1 MTTTNEQNVKGVYV
15 RGIFCPVAAPL
26 NLEEANKIYAMGL
39 ERGIDLGIL
48 NNITPLLLDAASKM
62 NKEQVDRW
70 LISMRA
76 DPLLSFVRWMA
87 SVFPH
92 DLSLHTKDA
101 HLYQRPITPQVSR
114 KRAIQPAKDKEEI
127 IDVVGDSE
135 DPSRKVASSSTNFKR
150 PKSFTMN
157 DLLTQN
163 MLAPSIPLRQTSV
176 IVNTP
181 LDLSAPRVSKKND
194 LEPAAPSS
202 DSKSF

>member
-1 MTTTNEQNVKGVYV
+1 MTTTNEQNVKAENKNHIVAIDKIFHST
-15 RGIFCPVAAPL
+15 IFCPVAAPL
-26 NLEEANKIYAMGL
+26 NLEEANKIYA
-39 ERGIDLGIL
+39 
-48 NNITPLLLDAASKM
+48 TPLLLDAASKM

-135 DPSRKVASSSTNFKR
+135 DPSRKVASSSTNF
-150 PKSFTMN
+150 
-157 DLLTQN
+157 

-202 DSKSF
+202 DSKSDVWSF